1 MHTRTLSVVT
11 LLLLLALTACNAAA
25 PSATPAP
32 TPAPTHES
40 IPVTNVP
47 AEIPG
52 EVIYV
57 PFPVYISVD
66 GSLADWQGVP
76 EITVT
81 RGSMLSTVA
90 GENSAFSFRAAAD
103 ETHFYIT
110 MQAVDQNIIAGK
122 HGTDFWNEDSLEF
135 YLNAS
140 DNLDAR
146 TYEDGIFQVNFNAA
160 DIGNTDPQAL
170 TITGVFSTG
179 VKVTGFVFK
188 TPDGWGLEASIPL
201 EELLTPAHGLEIGFQ
216 AQMNG
221 ATAQDRDVK
230 LIWSNR
236 DTSDQSWQDPVLFGR
251 AIFYKLGST
260 DIPQPAV
267 RAPLPTAEPAAGP
280 EVIPPLISVNQL
292 GYFPAGAKTAYLADA
307 STDPLDWSLLDAGG
321 AEMLKGKTVIDGLDE
336 LSGDFLHRIDFS
348 AFTTPA
354 SGYILSAAGLQ
365 SSPFEISADLYADL
379 KKDALAYF
387 YLNRSGIALDPQYA
401 GEEWSR
407 PAGHL
412 TDNAVTCFKGTDS
425 AGNTWPG
432 CDYTLNVSGGWYDA
446 GDFGKYVVNGGI
458 SAWTL
463 MDLYEQ
469 LPAAFADGAQSVPEN
484 GNGIPDILDEA
495 RWELEFLLSMQVPE
509 GQALAGMAHHKMHD
523 ESWAAMPM
531 VPPSE
536 VDNDNENA
544 KAGVGRYLYAP
555 STAATLNLAAVSA
568 QCARIWKDLDGAF
581 AARCLTAAEK
591 AWQAALAHPEVFA
604 GNAPG
609 SGGGNYDDTAVSD
622 EFYWAAA
629 ELYITTGAEEY
640 RTYLLGSSEF
650 GKVESFD
657 WGHTAPLGSIS
668 LAMVKNNLPTDKLA
682 LLKENFTAYAD
693 KLTSVQQQGGY
704 PALIEGDYPWGSN
717 GTMLNNMI
725 LLADAYQLSGESDT
739 LAAISMGMDYILGTN
754 PLNKSFISGYGS
766 YPMRHPH
773 HRFWAN
779 DPAKGYPPPPAG
791 AVSGGVNFAP
801 TDDAAIKANLADLPA
816 ANRYQDEL
824 AAYSTNE
831 VAINW
836 NAALVWVSAFLDA
849 NGE

>member
-1 MHTRTLSVVT
+1 MHTRTLSLVT

-32 TPAPTHES
+32 AIAPTHES

-47 AEIPG
+47 TEILG

-66 GSLADWQGVP
+66 GSLDDWQGVP
-76 EITVT
+76 EVTVT
-81 RGSMLSTVA
+81 RGSMLSA
-90 GENSAFSFRAAAD
+90 IPGENSAFSFRAAAD

-110 MQAVDQNIIAGK
+110 MQAVDKNIIAGK

-135 YLNAS
+135 YLNTS

-146 TYEDGIFQVNFNAA
+146 SYEDGIFQLNFNAA
-160 DIGNTDPQAL
+160 DIDNTDSGAL

-179 VKVTGFVFK
+179 IQVTGFVFK

-236 DTSDQSWQDPVLFGR
+236 DTTDQSWQDPVLFGR

-260 DIPQPAV
+260 VIPQPAV
-267 RAPLPTAEPAAGP
+267 RAPLPTNEPVAGP
-280 EVIPPLISVNQL
+280 EVIPPLISVNQM
-292 GYFPAGAKTAYLADA
+292 GYFPEGAKIAYLANTA
-307 STDPLDWSLLDAGG
+307 MAPLDWSLLDAGG
-321 AEMLKGKTVIDGLDE
+321 AEVLKGSTVVKGLDE
-336 LSGDFLHRIDFS
+336 LSGDFLHSIDFS
-348 AFTTPA
+348 VFTTPG
-354 SGYILSAAGLQ
+354 SGYTLNAAGLL
-365 SSPFEISADLYADL
+365 SSPFDISTDLYAQVQN
-379 KKDALAYF
+379 DALAYF
-387 YLNRSGIALDPQYA
+387 YLNRSGIAIDAQYA
-401 GEEWSR
+401 GDQWAR

-412 TDNAVTCFKGTDS
+412 TDSAVTCFKGTDS

-432 CDYTLNVSGGWYDA
+432 CEYSLDVSGGWYDA

-469 LPAAFADGAQSVPEN
+469 RPAAFADGAQSIPEN
-484 GNGIPDILDEA
+484 ANGIPDILDEA

-531 VPPSE
+531 SPPSE
-536 VDNDNENA
+536 VENDNENA

-555 STAATLNLAAVSA
+555 STAATLNLAAVGA
-568 QCARIWKDLDGAF
+568 QCSRIWQDLDSAF
-581 AARCLTAAEK
+581 SAHCLDSAEK
-591 AWQAALAHPEVFA
+591 AWQAALAHPDVFA

-609 SGGGNYDDTAVSD
+609 SGGGNYDDSNVTD

-668 LAMVKNNLPTDKLA
+668 LAMVKNNLPADKLA

-693 KLTSVQQQGGY
+693 KLNAVQLSGGY

-717 GTMLNNMI
+717 GAMLNNMI
-725 LLADAYQLSGESDT
+725 LLADAWQLSSNRDT
-739 LAAISMGMDYILGTN
+739 LNTITLGMDYILGANT
-754 PLNKSFISGYGS
+754 LNKSFISGYGS
-766 YPMRHPH
+766 YPMQHPH

-779 DPAKGYPPPPAG
+779 DPAKGYPAPPPG
-791 AVSGGVNFAP
+791 AVSGGVNFNP
-801 TDDAAIKANLADLPA
+801 TDDAAIKVNLSDLPA
-816 ANRYQDEL
+816 AKRYQDEL
-824 AAYSTNE
+824 AAFSTNE

-836 NAALVWVSAFLDA
+836 NAALVWVAAFLDA
-849 NGE
+849 NGN